1 MRRYVGVIVA
11 AATGLALV
19 TMSPGVANAAQV
31 KCEDPSG
38 VVLLGTLSTKK
49 LPNGQYRIVPSPVKG
64 STYEATIG
72 SIEDTAEVDMDLFVD
87 GSGNV
92 VRVVATFANGGRLVW
107 SKPILDS
114 SGFFLGWGR
123 SVYTGPKPKAVT
135 VFLYGLNTTDDSEPL
150 SCSARVVVK

>member
-38 VVLLGTLSTKK
+38 VVLLGNYSAKK
-49 LPNGQYRIVPSPVKG
+49 LPNGQYRIVTSPVKG
-64 STYEATIG
+64 STYEASIG
-72 SIEDTAEVDMDLFVD
+72 SIEDTAEVDMDLFLD

-92 VRVVATFANGGRLVW
+92 VRIVATFANGGRLVY
-107 SKPILDS
+107 SKPTFDS
-114 SGFFLGWGR
+114 VGMPSFAR
-123 SVYTGPKPKAVT
+123 TVYTGPKPRWVT
-135 VFLYGLNTTDDSEPL
+135 VFLNGLNTTDDSEPL